1 MHFIERNLGRT
12 WTPTQSTPDFFWQV
26 VTNKASCGG
35 VKALGD
41 GVDHVVG
48 TENVLPEQ
56 LERVMLLRCEDIL

>member
-1 MHFIERNLGRT
+1 LFGFVLLGCCNVL
-12 WTPTQSTPDFFWQV
+12 TPDFFWQV
-26 VTNKASCGG
+26 VTSDIENKASCGG